1 MFTRNL
7 NGNEDPTAIY
17 NVEVTDDGQIWL
29 RGQPNI
35 DELRTATFKILQKA
49 ISCSNTIIMLDA
61 CILVL

>member
-29 RGQPNI
+29 RGQPTI
-35 DELRTATFKILQKA
+35 DELRTATFKILQKPFPDL
-49 ISCSNTIIMLDA
+49 IQSSC
-61 CILVL
+61 

>member
-17 NVEVTDDGQIWL
+17 NVEVTDDGRIWL
-29 RGQPNI
+29 RGQPTI

-49 ISCSNTIIMLDA
+49 IS
-61 CILVL
+61 